1 MSQSNLLEQ
10 YLSCPHEQ
18 EEAVLSGLLFE
29 VAEPVIWRVVR
40 ARLQRAPDHEREDV
54 AADVMASL
62 LARLKAL
69 KQEGASAFERLESYI
84 AVAAQNGCDQY
95 LRRLYPQRHRAKNRL
110 RYLLS
115 KTTALAMWEDAQGRT
130 LCGLAVWSGRAPVAC
145 GTEILRDVDHA
156 RSDGNLPPAELAL
169 RIFRR
174 AGGPMELDAAVSIFA
189 HAWGMSDADAPLDGL
204 DPGPQ
209 EHRSHDDVMH
219 DRRMLA
225 RLWNEIESLPPP
237 QRSALLL
244 NLRDSGGGSA
254 LSLLPATGIASIRQ
268 IAAVLGIAV
277 ETFAGLWKRL
287 PLDDLE
293 IASLL
298 GVPRQKV
305 INMRL
310 AARQRLARRT
320 ASKNAQAGTN
330 R

>member
-1 MSQSNLLEQ
+1 
-10 YLSCPHEQ
+10 
-18 EEAVLSGLLFE
+18 
-29 VAEPVIWRVVR
+29 
-40 ARLQRAPDHEREDV
+40 
-54 AADVMASL
+54 
-62 LARLKAL
+62 
-69 KQEGASAFERLESYI
+69 
-84 AVAAQNGCDQY
+84 
-95 LRRLYPQRHRAKNRL
+95 
-110 RYLLS
+110 
-115 KTTALAMWEDAQGRT
+115 
-130 LCGLAVWSGRAPVAC
+130 
-145 GTEILRDVDHA
+145 
-156 RSDGNLPPAELAL
+156 
-169 RIFRR
+169 
-174 AGGPMELDAAVSIFA
+174 
-189 HAWGMSDADAPLDGL
+189 MSDADAPLDGL